1 MHKKL
6 HYPVEWHATAVQED
20 RNRQITELNVKS
32 QKLTERLEQREQE
45 LLNNVEDLHTQ
56 LQVTLGL
63 DAVDARPLWL
73 FAEYWLL
80 ATCKLQ
86 QNELGTEK

>member
-1 MHKKL
+1 
-6 HYPVEWHATAVQED
+6 VQED

-32 QKLTERLEQREQE
+32 QKLTQRLEQREQE

-63 DAVDARPLWL
+63 DAVDARPL
-73 FAEYWLL
+73 
-80 ATCKLQ
+80 
-86 QNELGTEK
+86 